1 MEKEVNPPTDF
12 FKGIKISLKSVL
24 KHPDINLSK
33 ITNAVIKCN
42 KIVIQVLMFMKLF
55 LLDHYDKH
63 NKLPIINDEF
73 INSCMKILCNEKAT
87 GRPPKQ
93 EIKELKEK
101 LTAFYKT
108 DFQPLIQNE
117 NLDYTHMNTILD
129 YLTIDIL
136 TMYENNIKFH
146 YVEYVERYVN
156 VVWKKKFIVNKIRKL
171 NITQKAKEQRVNNL
185 CSQLRK
191 IKTDLLN
198 VTEGSKNYKSHTMY
212 HIWIN
217 QQKQFIIP
225 NKHSYKKNNIVYDL
239 MCYPFD
245 YFPCM
250 IVMMKQVEKE
260 EQTIS
265 NVFPMRSEIIP
276 KHIRLDTTTL
286 VHLLMTK
293 KQGIKSEYLTKGNLK
308 RNENKIW
315 EFFFRTERKMFHK
328 KYYEFHHMIE
338 TDGISCT
345 LLLLRKDLIG
355 KRLPMM
361 KKGLSCE
368 TYIDE
373 LTDYTQLQ
381 NKKIVGIDP
390 GLCDLIYC
398 VDADNTDANKF
409 RYSQDQRRKET
420 KKKKYSKIQLELK
433 KEKINGK
440 TIIEWETELSKLNR
454 KSLNI
459 IKFKEYIQK
468 KSEINGLLFA
478 FYEKYIFRKLRL
490 QSYRNTKKSEQKM
503 LNNFKRIFGNE
514 KDVVVCFGDY
524 EQKQHMKFKEATKG
538 KGMRTLFRKAG
549 FQTYLVD
556 EFRTSCRCSKCEI
569 GICKKTMVREN
580 PKPFRSGNVL
590 VHGLICCKNGCGYW
604 NRDVNGATNI
614 YKIAYNAINKKE
626 RPIYLSRSKN
636 TSTGLDEP
644 VKPKFTCLE
653 IGKPC

>member
-1 MEKEVNPPTDF
+1 
-12 FKGIKISLKSVL
+12 
-24 KHPDINLSK
+24 
-33 ITNAVIKCN
+33 
-42 KIVIQVLMFMKLF
+42 
-55 LLDHYDKH
+55 
-63 NKLPIINDEF
+63 
-73 INSCMKILCNEKAT
+73 
-87 GRPPKQ
+87 
-93 EIKELKEK
+93 
-101 LTAFYKT
+101 
-108 DFQPLIQNE
+108 
-117 NLDYTHMNTILD
+117 
-129 YLTIDIL
+129 
-136 TMYENNIKFH
+136 
-146 YVEYVERYVN
+146 
-156 VVWKKKFIVNKIRKL
+156 
-171 NITQKAKEQRVNNL
+171 
-185 CSQLRK
+185 
-191 IKTDLLN
+191 
-198 VTEGSKNYKSHTMY
+198 
-212 HIWIN
+212 
-217 QQKQFIIP
+217 
-225 NKHSYKKNNIVYDL
+225 
-239 MCYPFD
+239 
-245 YFPCM
+245 
-250 IVMMKQVEKE
+250 
-260 EQTIS
+260 
-265 NVFPMRSEIIP
+265 
-276 KHIRLDTTTL
+276 
-286 VHLLMTK
+286 
-293 KQGIKSEYLTKGNLK
+293 
-308 RNENKIW
+308 
-315 EFFFRTERKMFHK
+315 
-328 KYYEFHHMIE
+328 
-338 TDGISCT
+338 
-345 LLLLRKDLIG
+345 
-355 KRLPMM
+355 MM

-381 NKKIVGIDP
+381 NKKIVGVDP

-398 VDADNTDANKF
+398 VDADNKEANKF

-454 KSLNI
+454 KSLI
-459 IKFKEYIQK
+459 IQKFKEYIQK

-503 LNNFKRIFGNE
+503 INNFKRIFGNK

-580 PKPFRSGNVL
+580 PKPFRSSNVL

-614 YKIAYNAINKKE
+614 YKIAYNAVNKKE
-626 RPIYLSRSKN
+626 RPNYLSRSKN